1 MSLSSLYASLREA
14 QGQVSYWQTSA
25 NTYSTWIT
33 ETQAQ
38 IDHKEKQL
46 QLANEAL
53 AKCNELMPL
62 SADVTTDTMMVA
74 LGVGVGFKETDA
86 QTAINKLD
94 DDNDDYIDQAIDAC
108 NALIS
113 ELETELEQLYAQLA
127 TYQEGLSYSNGR
139 VSYYQGR
146 VSSIQYSIATY
157 DED

>member
-1 MSLSSLYASLREA
+1 MSLSSLYAGLRDA
-14 QGQVSYWQTSA
+14 QGQVGYWQNSA
-25 NTYSTWIT
+25 DTYSQWIG

-38 IDHKEKQL
+38 IEHKEQQL
-46 QLANEAL
+46 TLANEAL
-53 AKCNELMPL
+53 AKCNALTAL
-62 SADVTTDTMMVA
+62 SSDVTSDTILVA
-74 LGVGVGFKETDA
+74 SGVGVGFKETDA

-94 DDNDDYIDQAIDAC
+94 DDNDEYIEQAIAAC

-113 ELETELEQLYAQLA
+113 KLETELEQLRAQLA

-146 VSSIQYSIATY
+146 VSSIQYAIATY